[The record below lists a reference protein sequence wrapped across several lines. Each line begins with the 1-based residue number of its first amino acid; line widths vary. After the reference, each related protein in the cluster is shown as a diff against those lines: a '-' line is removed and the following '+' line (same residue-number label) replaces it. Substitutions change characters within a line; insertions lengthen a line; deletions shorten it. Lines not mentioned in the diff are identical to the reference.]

1 MPESDVPSF
10 AVLGVVNEGKTSVV
24 ATLSEDPRVTPDPTP
39 GATVLC
45 QAFPVVIDGAEVL
58 RLYDT
63 PGFQNAIRA
72 LAWFRERAKSL
83 PAGANLLDLFRET
96 HRHDPNFTHE
106 CELFRPVAEEG
117 AGILYVVDGSSPI
130 AESYRAEMEMLWLSG
145 RPRMALINH
154 KEQEDDYTAEWEIEL
169 GKFFNQTRRFNAHQ
183 ATYAERLDL
192 LRDLQHMDGRKTWK
206 LGFERAIAAFEQR
219 WAKRR
224 SDAAVTICQMAGD
237 CLGYTEKANY
247 VNEFELPALK
257 SKLEARYQESVS
269 LIERR
274 AHERLKDIY
283 SHPAALSEFATLQV
297 GLFHES
303 TWQTLGLT
311 RAQLVWA
318 GAAMGALAGG
328 AIDVIT
334 VGHTLMLGAGIGALV
349 GGGGAYFGGK
359 RLGEIEFEFP
369 GAPKLPHWLAP
380 RGKLGGQ
387 QIQANCRNADFIF
400 VLLDRALL
408 LYSAL
413 ARRAHARRD
422 AIRTGEEGLTG
433 YTHTWSADRRK
444 VCLQFAASGR
454 EGWRRLP
461 LGKNKEEIQQAFFGE
476 IEAALR
482 EVGGAPAPGPA

>member
-1 MPESDVPSF
+1 MPKSDVPSF

-24 ATLSEDPRVTPDPTP
+24 ATLSEDPNVMPDPTP
-39 GATVLC
+39 GATARC
-45 QAFPVVIDGAEVL
+45 EAFPVKVDGVEVL

-63 PGFQNAIRA
+63 PGFQNPIRA
-72 LAWFRERAKSL
+72 LAWFRERVKSL
-83 PAGANLLDLFRET
+83 PAGVDLLKLFRET
-96 HRHDPNFTHE
+96 HRNDPNFEHE
-106 CELFRPVAEEG
+106 CELFRPVAEDG

-130 AESYRAEMEMLWLSG
+130 GQTHRAEMEMLWLSG

-154 KEQEDDYTAEWEIEL
+154 KEVGPDDDDYFPDWEVEL
-169 GKFFNQTRRFNAHQ
+169 GKFFNQTRRFNAHL
-183 ATYAERLDL
+183 ATYPDRLDL

-206 LGFERAIAAFEQR
+206 IGFERAIAAFEQR

-224 SDAAVTICQMAGD
+224 SDAAVTLCQMAGD

-247 VNEFELPALK
+247 TNEFELPALK
-257 SKLEARYQESVS
+257 SKLETRYQESVS

-283 SHPAALSEFATLQV
+283 SHPAALSASETLKV

-328 AIDVIT
+328 AVDVIT

-359 RLGEIEFEFP
+359 KLGEIEFEFP

-387 QIQANCRNADFIF
+387 QIQATCRNADFIF

-413 ARRAHARRD
+413 VRRAHARRD
-422 AIRTGEEGLTG
+422 VIRAGEEGLTG
-433 YTHTWSADRRK
+433 FTHKWSADRRK
-444 VCLQFAASGR
+444 VCLQFAASMR
-454 EGWRRLP
+454 DGWRRLP
-461 LGKNKEEIQQAFFGE
+461 LGKSKEEIQQAFFAE
-476 IEAALR
+476 VEVVLR
-482 EVGGAPAPGPA
+482 EVGDLAN